1 MKTKSFLLYNIGY
14 YTGLI
19 GIFIILVWI
28 GLFKFTY
35 AEAKAIEPLVAN
47 HFLLSWS
54 YHFLSVQAVSD
65 LIGCAEIGVA
75 IAFVLGSFSL
85 INKKIALIGNSVI
98 FLITLSFLFTTPHRW
113 HSVEGI
119 PVTDFFILKDIVLLS
134 FGFVYLYPPQRGS

>member
-98 FLITLSFLFTTPHRW
+98 FFITLSFLFTTPHRW